1 MVDGVNGLHGQSA
14 VETLE
19 KKENTIVLDHV
30 QIPLQ
35 QKEEVSVQ
43 VKATKQQHVLLWL
56 VKEVNT
62 FQLLCLLS
70 IKRSISVE
78 VS

>member
-43 VKATKQQHVLLWL
+43 VKATKQQHVLL
-56 VKEVNT
+56 
-62 FQLLCLLS
+62 
-70 IKRSISVE
+70 
-78 VS
+78 